1 MVFNSHRKFW
11 LMLLVAFTISH
22 LAIAH
27 AFYVSV
33 YSVNFDD
40 SLQEVRVVCKVF
52 TNDLEDAVKK
62 KNSISH
68 LSINAGSDQQTRD
81 KIVNYILQKTKI
93 TLNNKLKILIFDHF
107 SWEGSDIT
115 QTTLCH
121 FKIKDISSVK
131 SFGINTDLLTELYDD
146 QVNIVNV
153 RVGDKRSALNLD
165 KRVNQGK
172 LEF

>member
-1 MVFNSHRKFW
+1 
-11 LMLLVAFTISH
+11 MLLIAFTISH
-22 LAIAH
+22 SAIAH

-40 SLQEVRVVCKVF
+40 GLQEVRVVCKMF

-62 KNSISH
+62 KNSISD
-68 LSINAGSDQQTRD
+68 LSINAGSNQQTME

-93 TLNNKLKILIFDHF
+93 TLNSKPKTLIFDYI
-107 SWEGSDIT
+107 SWEGEGIT

-121 FKIKDISSVK
+121 FKINNIPYIK
-131 SFGINTDLLTELYDD
+131 SFGIDTDLLTELYDD
-146 QVNIVNV
+146 QVNIINV
-153 RVGDKRSALNLD
+153 RVGDKRKVLNLD
-165 KRVNQGK
+165 KRVNRGK

>member
-1 MVFNSHRKFW
+1 
-11 LMLLVAFTISH
+11 MLLVAFTISH
-22 LAIAH
+22 LTMAH

-33 YSVNFDD
+33 YSVNFDNG
-40 SLQEVRVVCKVF
+40 LQEVSVVCKVF

-62 KNSISH
+62 KNSIPD
-68 LSINAGSDQQTRD
+68 LSINAESNQEIMG

-93 TLNNKLKILIFDHF
+93 TLNHKPKTLIFDHF
-107 SWEGSDIT
+107 SWEGSGIT

-121 FKIKDISSVK
+121 FKIKSISSVK

-153 RVGDKRSALNLD
+153 RVGDKRKAINLD
-165 KRVNQGK
+165 KRVKQGK